1 MKCEQC
7 AHHVAFREGASTGW
21 ASLHHDASMLP
32 CRPLAHLHPH
42 ARARREGHR
51 AVRPTLPIP
60 PSHITT
66 DGACSLRRQPEQM
79 APGPS
84 SRCTVGHTYHT
95 HWPLA
100 PAAAA
105 QLVTHTSH
113 FNHCTV
119 GHTNHAQGL
128 HKIGTCHTCHTCCHT
143 CHTCCHT
150 CHTCCHTCHTC
161 RTQWP
166 PSCSLPTAA
175 TANCC
180 HCKP

>member
-1 MKCEQC
+1 MNNVRIMWHSGK
-7 AHHVAFREGASTGW
+7 
-21 ASLHHDASMLP
+21 
-32 CRPLAHLHPH
+32 AHLQGGLHCTMMHPCYPVVLSH
-42 ARARREGHR
+42 TCIPMRGPEGKGTEPCAPHSRYRPHTLQRTER
-51 AVRPTLPIP
+51 AVYA
-60 PSHITT
+60 
-66 DGACSLRRQPEQM
+66 GSL
-79 APGPS
+79 S
-84 SRCTVGHTYHT
+84 K
-95 HWPLA
+95 WPLA

-113 FNHCTV
+113 FNHRTV